1 MIVNAVVLARLFLR
15 QLPRR
20 ALAQL
25 LRLRGDDREQRHAER
40 TRLRLRERSGEPHG
54 REPRLVEDLVGQS
67 VSDPRDRALI
77 REERLELA
85 VLRFH
90 GAPEPLVRQL
100 ASRGIRTE
108 APELQHVRGILG
120 EPEPRPLFLSM
131 LDQIEA
137 GSVIERDAR
146 REMLRERR
154 SARVSSLPWT
164 ARLRGGARRRGR
176 HGQPARAHEMNHD
189 RAARLRFQNQILAH
203 APRQAQELAD
213 EALGRGSRCLEQ
225 RGLTDQEGFDAAAGN
240 ARREVLRQN
249 LEERQLRQSLYSRR
263 VATISLE
270 RNGGPSGR
278 TKRTPNPSWASQSE
292 IVSDG

>member
-1 MIVNAVVLARLFLR
+1 MVPQQAAAALLLYLVVPQLLEEFRKAAVLERLAPGLASRTVEDVVVREGHARDGSPAAGTFRSGVIVDAVVLARLFLR
-15 QLPRR
+15 QLPRH

-25 LRLRGDDREQRHAER
+25 LRLRGDDREQRQVER

-85 VLRFH
+85 GLRFH

-137 GSVIERDAR
+137 
-146 REMLRERR
+146 
-154 SARVSSLPWT
+154 
-164 ARLRGGARRRGR
+164 
-176 HGQPARAHEMNHD
+176 
-189 RAARLRFQNQILAH
+189 
-203 APRQAQELAD
+203 
-213 EALGRGSRCLEQ
+213 
-225 RGLTDQEGFDAAAGN
+225 
-240 ARREVLRQN
+240 
-249 LEERQLRQSLYSRR
+249 
-263 VATISLE
+263 
-270 RNGGPSGR
+270 
-278 TKRTPNPSWASQSE
+278 
-292 IVSDG
+292 